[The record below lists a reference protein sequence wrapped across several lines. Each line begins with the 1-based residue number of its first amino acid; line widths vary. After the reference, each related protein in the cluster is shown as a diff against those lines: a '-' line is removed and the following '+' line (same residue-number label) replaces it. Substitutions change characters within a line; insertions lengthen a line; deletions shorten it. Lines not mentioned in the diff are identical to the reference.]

1 MQSVG
6 LLARALEEA
15 GIATTMTSWMAGRMG
30 AIKPPRATLT
40 QLGAGMTLGHPGDAA
55 QQRRVIQATL
65 DLLAQ
70 PAPVPV
76 VRIDER

>member
-1 MQSVG
+1 
-6 LLARALEEA
+6 
-15 GIATTMTSWMAGRMG
+15 MG

-55 QQRRVIQATL
+55 QQRRIIRATL
-65 DLLAQ
+65 DLLVQ

-76 VRIDER
+76 VRIDEC